1 MRVVA
6 FTRRTA
12 PLPFP
17 PTNARA
23 SSCALVSSSSPSIIV
38 PHYDTIYTTIRV
50 HNTKKHTHTHTHTHT
65 PRPRARDRG
74 RAPRIVGMR
83 ASAESIRGRVR
94 DVRSIH
100 PPHPRPSI
108 DRFDPTIHPSIHPTT
123 TTTTTT
129 TTTRRRTRRSIIDPR
144 RHPSTPPPSWCGRA
158 VIGDSS
164 HDSSNVRASASS
176 RTSGRSDSGGRVVL
190 FV

>member
-1 MRVVA
+1 MMRVVA

-50 HNTKKHTHTHTHTHT
+50 HNTKKHTHTHTHTH
-65 PRPRARDRG
+65 RARAPAIADARLESSGCG
-74 RAPRIVGMR
+74 RRPNRFGG
-83 ASAESIRGRVR
+83 ASATCDPSIHRIRVHRSIDSIR
-94 DVRSIH
+94 RS
-100 PPHPRPSI
+100 
-108 DRFDPTIHPSIHPTT
+108 IHPSIHPSDDDDDDDAPSNPKIHH
-123 TTTTTT
+123 
-129 TTTRRRTRRSIIDPR
+129 RSTSASI
-144 RHPSTPPPSWCGRA
+144 HPPPSWCGRA